1 MSARRAT
8 TKSDGRPTGGPADTA
23 GSPAGKPAAGP
34 AGSSATQSPC
44 PSPPARRRGGRAFYG
59 ARSLDL
65 IFIARMAACVI
76 LCALLTGLVLVVL
89 TRLGI
94 LHESQRLAAPVL
106 IFTIAGSALATI
118 VVLSIMLR
126 RVLKPIR
133 ELREAME
140 RVTDG
145 DFSARVTDDGADNEL
160 GSLLRSFNTMAGEL
174 GSIEM
179 LRDEFVDDFSHE
191 LKTPVTSIRGFARQ
205 IERNEQATP
214 RDREYAGIIASEAD
228 RLIAMSSNVLALNRF
243 ESQQV
248 VANARSYALD
258 EQLRRCVLVLQEAW
272 EAREIELDLDGV
284 EPTSVQ
290 ASEEM
295 LANVWI
301 NVLDNAI
308 KYSPV
313 GGRVTVTCEN
323 ADGTAC
329 VTIADNGPGMDEVTL
344 ARAFDKFYRG
354 TETAGMARGNGLGL
368 PIVKRIVE
376 LSHGSISVRTEPG
389 QGTAFTVTLPTGA

>member
-1 MSARRAT
+1 MS
-8 TKSDGRPTGGPADTA
+8 GR
-23 GSPAGKPAAGP
+23 
-34 AGSSATQSPC
+34 QQ
-44 PSPPARRRGGRAFYG
+44 GGRAFYG

-76 LCALLTGLVLVVL
+76 LCSILTGVILIAL
-89 TRLGI
+89 THLGI
-94 LHESQRLAAPVL
+94 LHTGQWLAGPVL
-106 IFTIAGSALATI
+106 IFAIAGSALVTLI
-118 VVLSIMLR
+118 VLSIMLH

-140 RVTDG
+140 RVTHG
-145 DFSARVTDDGADNEL
+145 DFSARVMDDGANNEL
-160 GSLLRSFNTMAGEL
+160 GSLLRSFNTMAAEL

-205 IERNEQATP
+205 IEHNEQATP
-214 RDREYAGIIASEAD
+214 RDREYAGIIAGEAD
-228 RLIAMSSNVLALNRF
+228 RLITMSSNVLALNRF

-248 VANARSYALD
+248 VADACSYALD
-258 EQLRRCVLVLQEAW
+258 EQLRRCVLMLQGAW
-272 EAREIELDLDGV
+272 ETRGIELDLDGMG
-284 EPTSVQ
+284 PTQVW
-290 ASEEM
+290 ANEEM
-295 LANVWI
+295 LAHVWL

-313 GGRVTVTCEN
+313 GGRVAVACEN
-323 ADGTAC
+323 VGDTAR
-329 VTIADNGPGMDEVTL
+329 VTVIDSGPGMDEATL

-354 TETAGMARGNGLGL
+354 TETAGTTSGNGLGL

-376 LSHGSISVRTEPG
+376 LSRGSISVRTEPG
-389 QGTAFTVTLPTGA
+389 QGTTFAVTLPAGAGAQSRAGRPVGPHSS